1 MRKLLQGKR
10 YLNRH
15 YYVFSVLNHYILQN
29 FNDFTFCILS
39 KWSAMQAAVAMSAM
53 AGGHAPS
60 AETRPLGLDAG
71 TTEAAAFIGARS
83 WAWAAPWLPRPPVI
97 HRIALAVRTQLQP
110 GLASVASTE
119 TTGEKDVVKIK
130 IVAAAVTRSINWPR

>member
-1 MRKLLQGKR
+1 
-10 YLNRH
+10 
-15 YYVFSVLNHYILQN
+15 
-29 FNDFTFCILS
+29 
-39 KWSAMQAAVAMSAM
+39 MQAAVAMSAM

-119 TTGEKDVVKIK
+119 TTREKDVVKIK